1 MISVSSQ
8 SLTALEK
15 QLEELIKTTERKLK
29 NMVQSFAYE
38 IAFTAA
44 SNTPIGDSVQY
55 FSLYKARAKYQ
66 DLPDEEGMAR
76 GNWQYS
82 EGSAT
87 LQYVYGQDSIAEAM
101 KIFKAKAAS
110 NYKLG
115 DSFSIVNTVPYFD
128 ELEDNYSKQ
137 TKKQGILQPSYNTV
151 LSAYKI
157 NLPLYYQ
164 NG

>member
-1 MISVSSQ
+1 MISVSSK
-8 SLTALEK
+8 SLIALEK

-29 NMVQSFAYE
+29 HMVHSFAYE

-44 SNTPIGDSVQY
+44 SNTPLGDSVRY
-55 FSLYKARAKYQ
+55 FSLYKARATYE

-87 LQYVYGQDSIAEAM
+87 LQYVYGQDSITEAM
-101 KIFKAKAAS
+101 QILKAKVNS

-115 DSFSIVNTVPYFD
+115 DSFSIVNTVPYFE
-128 ELEDNYSKQ
+128 ELENNSSKQ
-137 TKKQGILQPSYNTV
+137 TNNQGILQPSYNTV

-157 NLPLYYQ
+157 NLPMYYKQ
-164 NG
+164 G